1 MKAKL
6 RYLYSAMIVRQRLD
20 ALMILRVTWKRITIL
35 LALSLIAVLAYHG
48 TNRTIEIPDVPL
60 SIFGTVIAILLG
72 FRVNSAYERWWEAR
86 RIWGAVV
93 NETRSAA
100 RQLVSFVHADYD
112 VRRTLV
118 YRHIAFAYAL
128 RDHLRPVGP
137 HTGYVLRHHAHAAM
151 TDQGATPFLS
161 PDDREYIAPRNNKP
175 NAILQRQG
183 EHIAQLRALGAI
195 DERQQ
200 MHLDEQL
207 TELTDCLGACE
218 RIKRT
223 EFPRDYSRYTSLIV
237 DIFTFTF
244 PFIIVDNASWQT
256 IPWTMVLGFTL
267 YSMDRVAYAIERP
280 FENRINDTPMT
291 AISRTIEIDLR
302 QMLGETDVP
311 KPVEAVDGYLF

>member
-1 MKAKL
+1 
-6 RYLYSAMIVRQRLD
+6 
-20 ALMILRVTWKRITIL
+20 MILRVTWKRIAL
-35 LALSLIAVLAYHG
+35 LFSLSLIAVVAYHG
-48 TNRTIEIPDVPL
+48 TDRAIEIPDVPL

-86 RIWGAVV
+86 RIWGSVI

-100 RQLVSFVHADYD
+100 RQLLSFVHTDAETA
-112 VRRTLV
+112 RRLV
-118 YRHIAFAYAL
+118 YRHIAFSYAL
-128 RDHLRPVGP
+128 RDHLRPAAP
-137 HTGYVLRHHAHAAM
+137 HTTYVLKHHAHAAR
-151 TDQGATPFLS
+151 TDEGAAPFLS
-161 PDDREYIAPRNNKP
+161 EEDLAYIQLRSNKP
-175 NAILQRQG
+175 NAILQLQG
-183 EHIAQLRALGAI
+183 QAVASLRVSGAI

-200 MHLDEQL
+200 MQLDDQL
-207 TELTDCLGACE
+207 NELTDCLGACE

-237 DIFTFTF
+237 DIFTFAF

-256 IPWTMVLGFTL
+256 IPWTMVIGFTL
-267 YSMDRVAYAIERP
+267 YSMDRVAHAIERP